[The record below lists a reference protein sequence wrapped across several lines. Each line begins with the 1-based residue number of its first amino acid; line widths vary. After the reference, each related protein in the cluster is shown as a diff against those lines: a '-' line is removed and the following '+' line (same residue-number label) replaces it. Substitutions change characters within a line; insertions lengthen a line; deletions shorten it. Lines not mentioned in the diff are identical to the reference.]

1 MATIIEN
8 VRRKQSDFLKNP
20 VLAGQ
25 NMAMAIAAMRDGIKS
40 SAWEFYMTQFAR
52 NEVGSLDKDQLAR
65 LMGTDNTLGDPIL
78 DRQRAYLVGNAFC
91 GMSTT
96 DLFDFGVES
105 VDNGLTTAVVPY
117 VAQICE
123 TTTIGA
129 APRPG
134 TKKPGYKKGVKKG
147 AKKASKK

>member
-1 MATIIEN
+1 MSTIIEN
-8 VRRKQSDFLKNP
+8 VKRKQAQFLENP

-25 NMAMAIAAMRDGIKS
+25 NMAMAIAALRDGVKS

-52 NEVGSLDKDQLAR
+52 DDNGALDKDQLAR

-96 DLFDFGVES
+96 RDFHFGIES
-105 VDNGLTTAVVPY
+105 IDNGVTTVAVAYRP
-117 VAQICE
+117 QPCE
-123 TTTIGA
+123 TTIIPTV
-129 APRPG
+129 RPG
-134 TKKPGYKKGVKKG
+134 AMRGSKKAAKKG
-147 AKKASKK
+147 AKKGSKKTW